1 MPHHGYTT
9 RRCTILA
16 LGLAMLT
23 LAGCGGS
30 DPPPVVQVSGGEAAQ
45 ALGYQLVNLQN
56 QVTTLQNQVS
66 GLQQRVDILEARLP
80 PVRQP

>member
-1 MPHHGYTT
+1 M

-23 LAGCGGS
+23 LAGCGGN
-30 DPPPVVQVSGGEAAQ
+30 DPPPVVHVSGGEAAQ

-56 QVTTLQNQVS
+56 QVSTLQR
-66 GLQQRVDILEARLP
+66 RVDMLEAKLP
-80 PVRQP
+80 PVGQP